1 MKQTSGKLFT
11 KIVCMILCLC
21 MLTTSL
27 ASCGVWDVV
36 IDIFTP
42 DDSGSNTP
50 GGDISGGDVPGG
62 DIPGGDV
69 PGGGDTP
76 GGDTPGGDTE
86 TTYYKVSFAV
96 ALEEFKSRVTLP
108 NDKLYEAGTEIQYLP
123 TPGVRDLLFMGW
135 YYDAAMTQEVALT
148 DKVNSDLMLYAKLV
162 DTSGDIEVVEGVYY
176 HTAYDVESDYTF
188 LVKAD
193 SLSTVQN
200 NITVE
205 NISSA
210 GKLLELD
217 TDYTISDAGDGRYR
231 VSVDYK
237 PGKTYRVNLSADAG
251 LNFCV
256 DGADLSEHV
265 TTLNVLVAKEEVSN
279 LTLADGLI
287 YIPRNEVA
295 LSADTPNGLVT
306 VGDSGATVNS
316 GDIGYFAYEGATL
329 KSGDRVAIY
338 EGDIPSERDF
348 DTNNGAV
355 KYLTVTGYEGNNIYK
370 YRVSDSKEVLFIPDI
385 IPISGKTN
393 AECAIKIPAEN
404 LDFSGD
410 VFKQLGMNEDTRI
423 EVGDYIAFFDGPMA
437 EGTNVEYARIES
449 VSRDN
454 RYYYID
460 YEPVSYDDVMATMDV
475 FQTRTETPELSD
487 AQIEKIK
494 KQVYNDAINSGFVEE
509 AADYL
514 VNLYVSS
521 NGLETMPDGTTVRYY
536 PKMRANARSGGSG
549 LYYEVTKCEATP
561 DVKVG
566 QGVLKH
572 FEESDG
578 IRVELILSFEVEFT
592 IGEDGKNK
600 VVIAAE
606 AVFEEE
612 ILLSINVDGGAIW
625 EWAWIFPYIA
635 DYEMNANID
644 IGTYT
649 GVSAIAKVYTNNGE
663 EKEEEEEDDDSF
675 FPDFDL
681 DNIGKGDSYE
691 EKAKNIGEELKKL
704 FELNDNI
711 KEEIEG
717 EGEEDDTGNDI
728 TEKYAEMMKDANE
741 AWIEIVRVEI
751 YKQSQNLDQF
761 GILWFE
767 IGIDFVVSAQLYIM
781 AGIEVETGVAK
792 RYNFSVTLFERSV
805 KTDVI
810 DLEKAHFSFKFY
822 VMGTAGLKVGFE
834 VELSLALLSSD
845 VASVGVSAELGVSL
859 GIWGYF
865 YFSYEK
871 EAGEEPEIQ
880 KAGAM
885 FFEIGIYVEVK
896 FKAHL
901 FNIEKLTYNPT
912 LYENFWPIYSVGAQE
927 NVFEFEDYSE
937 KQLTFA
943 MQGKNTLVLPNYIFR
958 MKYLDL
964 KDGKFYAGTSKG
976 DDTPSKVF
984 DDDTESRFLIEIS
997 DPRFTYDPE
1006 TNTLSTTVDVENM
1019 TIDETFDITITLTYK
1034 HGALAFNQDVISRD
1048 IKVTVKNDKEYK
1060 YVNIVHLIELPGVLG
1075 YFYGP
1080 AFAVSESFPFK
1091 MGSEVKVSDLPI
1103 YGEEIDGEI
1112 MYGGYK
1118 FSHYIYNSKE
1128 LTDHFTMPQNN
1139 VTVNM
1144 VWIPT
1149 DVDFTVNIYKQ
1160 NTEDIYILDRT
1171 EVIKQQVDTD
1181 VDLGQFVEDGFEAAD
1196 SLYGVKA
1203 TVDGVYN
1210 LYLNRKSMSISYRN
1224 VDGEGSAIS
1233 ISGKAGSPLT
1243 PPIVSRVGYDFVGWS
1258 EDEGETICTLPE
1270 TVPYDQ
1276 Q

>member
-11 KIVCMILCLC
+11 KIMCMILCLC

-27 ASCGVWDVV
+27 ASCGVLDAV
-36 IDIFTP
+36 TP
-42 DDSGSNTP
+42 DDSGGDTPGGDTPGGDTP
-50 GGDISGGDVPGG
+50 GGDIP
-62 DIPGGDV
+62 
-69 PGGGDTP
+69 GGDTP

-135 YYDAAMTQEVALT
+135 YYNAAMTQEVALT

-162 DTSGDIEVVEGVYY
+162 DTSSDIEVVEGVYY
-176 HTAYDVESDYTF
+176 HTVYDVESDYTF
-188 LVKAD
+188 LVRAD

-210 GKLLELD
+210 GTLLALD

-256 DGADLSEHV
+256 DGVDLSERV

-316 GDIGYFAYEGATL
+316 GDIGYFTYEGATL

-338 EGDIPSERDF
+338 EGNIPSERDF

-355 KYLTVTGYEGNNIYK
+355 KYLTVIGYEGNNIYK
-370 YRVSDSKEVLFIPDI
+370 YRVSNSKEVLFIPDI

-423 EVGDYIAFFDGPMA
+423 EGGDYIAFFDGPMA

-454 RYYYID
+454 KYYYID
-460 YEPVSYDDVMATMDV
+460 YEPVSYDDVMATMDI

-487 AQIEKIK
+487 AQIERIK
-494 KQVYNDAINSGFVEE
+494 RQVYNDAINSGFVEE

-549 LYYEVTKCEATP
+549 LYYEITKCEATP

-681 DNIGKGDSYE
+681 DNIGKGDSYD
-691 EKAKNIGEELKKL
+691 EKAKNIGE
-704 FELNDNI
+704 
-711 KEEIEG
+711 
-717 EGEEDDTGNDI
+717 
-728 TEKYAEMMKDANE
+728 
-741 AWIEIVRVEI
+741 
-751 YKQSQNLDQF
+751 
-761 GILWFE
+761 
-767 IGIDFVVSAQLYIM
+767 
-781 AGIEVETGVAK
+781 
-792 RYNFSVTLFERSV
+792 
-805 KTDVI
+805 
-810 DLEKAHFSFKFY
+810 
-822 VMGTAGLKVGFE
+822 
-834 VELSLALLSSD
+834 
-845 VASVGVSAELGVSL
+845 
-859 GIWGYF
+859 
-865 YFSYEK
+865 
-871 EAGEEPEIQ
+871 
-880 KAGAM
+880 
-885 FFEIGIYVEVK
+885 
-896 FKAHL
+896 
-901 FNIEKLTYNPT
+901 
-912 LYENFWPIYSVGAQE
+912 
-927 NVFEFEDYSE
+927 
-937 KQLTFA
+937 
-943 MQGKNTLVLPNYIFR
+943 
-958 MKYLDL
+958 
-964 KDGKFYAGTSKG
+964 
-976 DDTPSKVF
+976 
-984 DDDTESRFLIEIS
+984 
-997 DPRFTYDPE
+997 
-1006 TNTLSTTVDVENM
+1006 
-1019 TIDETFDITITLTYK
+1019 
-1034 HGALAFNQDVISRD
+1034 
-1048 IKVTVKNDKEYK
+1048 
-1060 YVNIVHLIELPGVLG
+1060 
-1075 YFYGP
+1075 
-1080 AFAVSESFPFK
+1080 
-1091 MGSEVKVSDLPI
+1091 
-1103 YGEEIDGEI
+1103 
-1112 MYGGYK
+1112 
-1118 FSHYIYNSKE
+1118 
-1128 LTDHFTMPQNN
+1128 
-1139 VTVNM
+1139 
-1144 VWIPT
+1144 
-1149 DVDFTVNIYKQ
+1149 
-1160 NTEDIYILDRT
+1160 
-1171 EVIKQQVDTD
+1171 
-1181 VDLGQFVEDGFEAAD
+1181 
-1196 SLYGVKA
+1196 
-1203 TVDGVYN
+1203 
-1210 LYLNRKSMSISYRN
+1210 
-1224 VDGEGSAIS
+1224 
-1233 ISGKAGSPLT
+1233 
-1243 PPIVSRVGYDFVGWS
+1243 
-1258 EDEGETICTLPE
+1258 
-1270 TVPYDQ
+1270 
-1276 Q
+1276 